1 MITAQA
7 FSSIEAIERA
17 AWNDCFPGAL
27 ENWEYYLA
35 VEKARIDD
43 FEWRYLAL
51 FEDDRLLAVAPA
63 FITRYKLDTTVQ
75 GTSKRITG
83 WINRILPG
91 VLEFPL
97 YAIGSPVAERCSAG
111 IASHV
116 QVQRRQELLERL
128 LILARDDAATL
139 RIRLTAVKDA
149 PSADDDWSA
158 SCKAAGFQKV
168 LSLPSALLPIPFGSV
183 DAYLG
188 TLGKSTRKDLR
199 RKLRAPGPRIEWRR
213 NIDDVLPQI
222 MRLYEATLERSET
235 QFERLPADYFT
246 SVLEHL
252 DERAACVLYWID
264 EQLVAFNLILL
275 DGERLID
282 KFFGH
287 DPNQSR
293 EHNLYFRSWLANVEY
308 CIREGIP
315 LYECGQAGYASKI
328 RLGCTFQG
336 NNLFFHHRNWLI
348 NNVLRLVKLF
358 IRPDRFD
365 PAMAA
370 AISET

>member
-1 MITAQA
+1 
-7 FSSIEAIERA
+7 
-17 AWNDCFPGAL
+17 
-27 ENWEYYLA
+27 
-35 VEKARIDD
+35 
-43 FEWRYLAL
+43 
-51 FEDDRLLAVAPA
+51 
-63 FITRYKLDTTVQ
+63 
-75 GTSKRITG
+75 
-83 WINRILPG
+83 
-91 VLEFPL
+91 
-97 YAIGSPVAERCSAG
+97 
-111 IASHV
+111 
-116 QVQRRQELLERL
+116 
-128 LILARDDAATL
+128 
-139 RIRLTAVKDA
+139 

>member
-149 PSADDDWSA
+149 PSADDD
-158 SCKAAGFQKV
+158 
-168 LSLPSALLPIPFGSV
+168 
-183 DAYLG
+183 
-188 TLGKSTRKDLR
+188 
-199 RKLRAPGPRIEWRR
+199 
-213 NIDDVLPQI
+213 
-222 MRLYEATLERSET
+222 
-235 QFERLPADYFT
+235 
-246 SVLEHL
+246 
-252 DERAACVLYWID
+252 
-264 EQLVAFNLILL
+264 
-275 DGERLID
+275 
-282 KFFGH
+282 
-287 DPNQSR
+287 
-293 EHNLYFRSWLANVEY
+293 
-308 CIREGIP
+308 
-315 LYECGQAGYASKI
+315 
-328 RLGCTFQG
+328 
-336 NNLFFHHRNWLI
+336 
-348 NNVLRLVKLF
+348 
-358 IRPDRFD
+358 
-365 PAMAA
+365 
-370 AISET
+370 